1 MNYTAASFSIL
12 TACKEK
18 GLKQSVI
25 EKALTAFA
33 GFRSIQAAKS
43 VNKTPS
49 VTDTPEHMD
58 MLPDSAPLSLI
69 IAQQETA
76 YLRGIIYNAYPSSD
90 LLALDF
96 AHQVLSPTADV
107 GDGLFTVFWELAH
120 TDPTALLKALSSSL
134 KWLDVAIRVNHKPT
148 THTVA
153 DIQDV
158 FPNNCPIVDFIRC
171 ELREG
176 SEGTPIDD
184 LHECLGRL
192 LKTVRKDLIAMQR
205 ALMRSGYAMQL
216 MRTS

>member
-1 MNYTAASFSIL
+1 MNYTAASFAIL

-33 GFRSIQAAKS
+33 GFRSIQAAKAINTTS
-43 VNKTPS
+43 TIIDAPEYTNTSRDVSPS
-49 VTDTPEHMD
+49 ALLVT
-58 MLPDSAPLSLI
+58 
-69 IAQQETA
+69 QQETA
-76 YLRGIIYNAYPSSD
+76 YLRGVIYNAYPSSD

-107 GDGLFTVFWELAH
+107 GDGLFTVFWDLAH
-120 TDPTALLKALSSSL
+120 TEPTALLKALSSSL

-192 LKTVRKDLIAMQR
+192 LKTVRKDLIAMQK